1 MSLDV
6 SVPVHGDFLG
16 FFSCTYMVGNILVC
30 THFGLVVAKSFL
42 AITVG
47 QYPAAIKFL
56 ARLYTYISV
65 RGSCEDFKMG
75 EGGCGDFCW
84 MSRGRMS
91 TGHGVPYHP

>member
-1 MSLDV
+1 MSVYL
-6 SVPVHGDFLG
+6 F
-16 FFSCTYMVGNILVC
+16 MVTSWDSFPAPIWLEFILVC
-30 THFGLVVAKSFL
+30 THFGLVAKSFM

-47 QYPAAIKFL
+47 QYPAAKKYL

-65 RGSCEDFKMG
+65 RGSCEDFIKMG